1 MKQNVFIETAK
12 GRLIRPIVFVLP
24 LGLLL
29 FIVGQLLG
37 IGIVTIFVKILSLL
51 GLASQTTAI
60 TALTFLN
67 YDFGVF
73 LVFFAWVK
81 WVERRPISSM
91 GLFKNRAGVELLKGW
106 LLGGAMFT
114 LIIFLLGLFG
124 IVQID
129 KINLTV
135 SSLGF
140 LILFILAWQVQ
151 SAGEELMTRGWLL
164 PVLASHHRR
173 ITAVSIV
180 SVLFAA
186 MHLLNPNV
194 TLISFANATLFG
206 LMMCLY
212 LIWKG
217 NLWGAFGIHAAW
229 NCFQGS
235 IFGVQVSGLDVLP
248 SAIIKLKLA
257 GPDFLTGG
265 KFGIEGSLVT
275 LVIYASVCFFL
286 YLKICKK
293 VAVRPQISSKS

>member
-1 MKQNVFIETAK
+1 MKQNIFIETAK

-60 TALTFLN
+60 TALAFLN

-114 LIIFLLGLFG
+114 LVIFLLGLFG

-140 LILFILAWQVQ
+140 LILFILAWQIQ
-151 SAGEELMTRGWLL
+151 SAGEELMTR
-164 PVLASHHRR
+164 
-173 ITAVSIV
+173 
-180 SVLFAA
+180 
-186 MHLLNPNV
+186 
-194 TLISFANATLFG
+194 
-206 LMMCLY
+206 
-212 LIWKG
+212 
-217 NLWGAFGIHAAW
+217 
-229 NCFQGS
+229 
-235 IFGVQVSGLDVLP
+235 
-248 SAIIKLKLA
+248 A
-257 GPDFLTGG
+257 GYCRF
-265 KFGIEGSLVT
+265 
-275 LVIYASVCFFL
+275 
-286 YLKICKK
+286 
-293 VAVRPQISSKS
+293 